1 MIKESDIVFE
11 SGRHWVLNLGS
22 KGFEVYRN
30 TITHSERCAVIGY
43 TGEKGL
49 ERAKQEVERR
59 EKLQAR

>member
-11 SGRHWVLNLGS
+11 SGKHWVLNLGP

-43 TGEKGL
+43 TGQKGL
-49 ERAKQEVERR
+49 ERAIQEVNRR
-59 EKLQAR
+59 EGTQ